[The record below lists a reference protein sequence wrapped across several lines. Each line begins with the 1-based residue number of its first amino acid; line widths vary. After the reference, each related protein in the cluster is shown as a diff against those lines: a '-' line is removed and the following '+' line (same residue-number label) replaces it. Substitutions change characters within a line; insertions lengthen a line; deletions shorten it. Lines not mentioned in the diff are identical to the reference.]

1 MDRIVAWVAVVVL
14 ALASFF
20 FYQKAG
26 NAADKADAATAKL
39 ESILKTKVDAGLLV
53 KARQLTFAK
62 IEDSFSKIA
71 QDSGPGWRA
80 DVEFLWTYP
89 YDFGFDVSENWNWN
103 LKEVDS
109 GVVSLDVPPL
119 QQLNHSPVAP
129 KQGVTI
135 NGANG
140 IHLAKMIEKVTA
152 DAETMVKDREKYYL
166 ENATIQETAK
176 LGMAAFIM
184 DILNA
189 NTPKDRLPIRKV
201 IVNIRK

>member
-14 ALASFF
+14 AIASFF

-26 NAADKADAATAKL
+26 DAASKAEEAK
-39 ESILKTKVDAGLLV
+39 SKYDIMMKTKVDAGLLV

-71 QDSGPGWRA
+71 HDSGMGWRA
-80 DVEFLWTYP
+80 DIEYVWVYP
-89 YDFGFDVSENWNWN
+89 YNFGFDVPENWNWN
-103 LKEVDS
+103 LKEVEP

-119 QQLNHSPVAP
+119 KQLNFSPVAP
-129 KQGVTI
+129 KERTKI

-140 IHLAKMIEKVTA
+140 THLSKMIAKVTA

-166 ENATIQETAK
+166 DNGTIQDTAK